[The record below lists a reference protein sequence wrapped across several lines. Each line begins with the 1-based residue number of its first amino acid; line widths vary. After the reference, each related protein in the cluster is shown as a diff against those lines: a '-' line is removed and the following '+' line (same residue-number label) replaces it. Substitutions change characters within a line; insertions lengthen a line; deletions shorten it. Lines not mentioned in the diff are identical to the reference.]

1 MKSVLK
7 YMCIYMPRTVG
18 YVKMRTFNKAN
29 SLVLNPTVEMN
40 RETFH
45 RGAPTQQGEKHAYAK
60 RAPQTL
66 ISFYCFFFFF
76 LWCRPLHWITHVGVS
91 IRP

>member
-1 MKSVLK
+1 MISVLK
-7 YMCIYMPRTVG
+7 YMSIYMPRTVG
-18 YVKMRTFNKAN
+18 YMKMRTFNKAN

-66 ISFYCFFFFF
+66 ISFFFLFFF
-76 LWCRPLHWITHVGVS
+76 PLHWITHVGVS
-91 IRP
+91 VRP

>member
-1 MKSVLK
+1 
-7 YMCIYMPRTVG
+7 MPRTVG
-18 YVKMRTFNKAN
+18 YMKMRTFNKAN

-66 ISFYCFFFFF
+66 ISFFFFFF
-76 LWCRPLHWITHVGVS
+76 FSAALDNPRRSECKT
-91 IRP
+91 IR